1 MKALICEAFAP
12 YKTHEVKDIDPPAMK
27 KGHVRVAV
35 KAAGVNFPDILIV
48 EGKYQFKP
56 PFPFT
61 PGAEAAGIVTEIG
74 EGVEGFATGDRVFF
88 GSIHGCF
95 AEEIVV
101 PVASL
106 FQMPASMSFEQ
117 ASAVNLVYG
126 TSYHALKD
134 RAELKPGE
142 TLLVLG
148 AAGGVGLAAVELG
161 KAMGAKV
168 VAAASSDEKLAV
180 CTEHGADAVVNYAA
194 GFKAMREAADPKAR
208 KAALDALKED
218 FREACGGGADV
229 IYDPVGDALAEPAFR
244 AVNWEG
250 RFLVVGFAGGEI
262 PKLPLN
268 LMLLK
273 SADVRGVFWGQ
284 WIARNPEKHRQNVA
298 EFLAMFEAGKI
309 KPRISSSYPLEDFVK
324 AYDDIA
330 ERRAMGKVV
339 LTAGS

>member
-1 MKALICEAFAP
+1 MKALLCDEFAS
-12 YKTHEVKDIDPPAMK
+12 YKTHKIQEVDPPAIK
-27 KGHVRVAV
+27 KGHVRIAV
-35 KAAGVNFPDILIV
+35 RAAGVNFPDILIV

-61 PGAEAAGIVTEIG
+61 PGAEAAGIVTELG
-74 EGVEGFATGDRVFF
+74 EGVDGFAIGDRVFF

-101 PVASL
+101 PAASL
-106 FQMPASMSFEQ
+106 FQMPEAMSFEQ

-134 RAELKPGE
+134 RAQLKPGE

-161 KAMGAKV
+161 KAMGARV
-168 VAAASSDEKLAV
+168 IAAASSEEKLKV
-180 CTEHGADAVVNYAA
+180 CAEHGADGGVTYAEEFA
-194 GFKAMREAADPKAR
+194 AMRNAADPKAR
-208 KAALDALKED
+208 KDAMNALKD
-218 FREACGGGADV
+218 KFREACGGGADV

-250 RFLVVGFAGGEI
+250 RFLVVGFAGGDI

-284 WIARNPEKHRQNVA
+284 WIARNPDKHRQNVQ
-298 EFLAMFEAGKI
+298 EFLDMFAKGQI
-309 KPRISSSYPLEDFVK
+309 NPRISAAYPLEDFIK
-324 AYDDIA
+324 AYDDLA

-339 LTAGS
+339 LTVEG

>member
-1 MKALICEAFAP
+1 MKALICEEFAP
-12 YKTHEVKDIDPPAMK
+12 YNTHKVKDVDPPAMK

-61 PGAEAAGIVTEIG
+61 PGAEAAGVVTEVG
-74 EGVEGFATGDRVFF
+74 EGVDGFAEGDRVFF

-101 PVASL
+101 PAASL
-106 FQMPASMSFEQ
+106 FQMPLSMGFEQ

-134 RAELKPGE
+134 RAGLKSGE

-168 VAAASSDEKLAV
+168 IAAASSEEKLAV
-180 CTEHGADAVVNYAA
+180 CAEHGADEGVTYADEYAA
-194 GFKAMREAADPKAR
+194 MRAATDPKAYKEAMNALKDKFR
-208 KAALDALKED
+208 KAT
-218 FREACGGGADV
+218 GGGADV
-229 IYDPVGDALAEPAFR
+229 IYDPVGDALAEPAIR
-244 AVNWEG
+244 ALGWEG
-250 RFLVVGFAGGEI
+250 RFLVVGFAGGDI
-262 PKLPLN
+262 PKIPLN

-273 SADVRGVFWGQ
+273 SGDIRGVFWGQ
-284 WIARNPEKHRQNVA
+284 WIARNPEAHRQNVA
-298 EFLAMFEAGKI
+298 EFLEMFEKGQI
-309 KPRISSSYPLEDFVK
+309 KPRISASYPLGDFVK
-324 AYDDIA
+324 AYDDLA

-339 LTAGS
+339 LTND